1 MNVLHQRLIFIYLFF
16 ISIGIQSCDLINP
29 AEPVPSYITIRSAG
43 VQANYLQQGTSS
55 SRITDIWVYADG
67 AYLGTFQLPARI
79 PVLLEGVHKISFGA
93 GIMANG
99 IASTREAYPLYKFI
113 DSTLT
118 LSPGQV
124 TTVDSLTF
132 GYFSGLSPIWYEDFE
147 KDTSGGGISIDTTI
161 NSQGNVLPD
170 STVVFEGK
178 RSLKMEV
185 NTVRPVIECTS
196 LPDDGFILPTGKDV
210 YLELDYICTQEF
222 QLGLIAKTFSGERA
236 IPVIRFNP
244 KSSWNKIYI
253 RLGPYVN
260 ANGDAFK
267 FQVYFRMDLSAG
279 GTSGTAYLDNIKL
292 ISN

>member
-1 MNVLHQRLIFIYLFF
+1 MKTLRIRFTLLLLSFVLFLN
-16 ISIGIQSCDLINP
+16 SCNLINP
-29 AEPVPSYITIRSAG
+29 AEPVPAYITIRDAG
-43 VQANYLQQGTSS
+43 VFTNYLQQGTSS

-67 AYLGTFQLPARI
+67 AYLGTFQLPARV
-79 PVLLEGVHKISFGA
+79 PVLLEGKHQITFGA

-118 LSPGQV
+118 LVPGQV
-124 TTVDSLTF
+124 TALDSLTF
-132 GYFSGLSPIWYEDFE
+132 GYFSGLSPIWYEDLE
-147 KDTSGGGISIDTTI
+147 RDTSGSGISIDTTI
-161 NSQGNVLPD
+161 NSQGNILPD
-170 STVVFEGK
+170 SLVVFEGK

-196 LPDDGFILPTGKDV
+196 LPDAGFILPTGKDV
-210 YLELDYICTQEF
+210 YLELDYTCTQEF

-244 KSSWNKIYI
+244 KSNWNKIYV
-253 RLGPYVN
+253 RLGPYIN

-267 FQVYFRMDLSAG
+267 FQVYIRMDLASGAS
-279 GTSGTAYLDNIKL
+279 TGTAYLDNIKL